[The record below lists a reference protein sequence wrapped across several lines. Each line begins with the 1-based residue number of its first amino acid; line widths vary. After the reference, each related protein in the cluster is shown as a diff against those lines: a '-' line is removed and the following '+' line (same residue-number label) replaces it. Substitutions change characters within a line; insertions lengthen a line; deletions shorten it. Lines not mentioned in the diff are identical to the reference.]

1 MKETKTIEFRNSVI
15 KHLRELQYNINQP
28 TSGKNTFAVFPPDG
42 IDFVIIFK
50 KKFLL
55 IANSFELNNKSREKL
70 LDFVNELNSESLRM
84 KFSLEEDDILIL
96 DTKLPNIYQ
105 KKEFQNVLD
114 DISYD
119 MQELLIGRELL
130 GEMFQ

>member
-1 MKETKTIEFRNSVI
+1 MKESKVLIFRNSVI
-15 KHLRELQYNINQP
+15 KHMREQNYNINQP
-28 TSGKNTFAVFPPDG
+28 TSGKNTFTVFPPNG

-55 IANSFELNNKSREKL
+55 IANTFELNNENREKL
-70 LDFVNELNSESLRM
+70 LEFVNELNSESLRM

-114 DISYD
+114 DIGYD
-119 MQELLIGRELL
+119 MNELMIGRELL